1 MRPRLGQR
9 QGALRL
15 RSGGVSP
22 DRATTCLAGVTV
34 AAYTR
39 AMNTKPLT
47 LPALFEASVES
58 FASNVLVRERRDG
71 TWQDTTYAELRTLV
85 HRCAAGFLDLGLAKG
100 DRVALISEG
109 RKEWPAAELGVL
121 YTGAIDVPISVRLEE
136 LPELR
141 FRLSHA
147 GCRMLVASGAQARK
161 VLSVAAELPA
171 LEKLIFFDDPGG
183 MTGKAMLFSQ
193 LLERGDAFLARN
205 PDRVREAWRSVRGED
220 AANICYT
227 SGTTADPKGIV
238 LTHRNYT
245 ANIEQGTALY
255 PLEPGSTTLLI
266 LPWDHAFAHTCG
278 IYALSSTGGSFASV
292 PQGKTPMETLR
303 NLPGAIREIRPTFL
317 LSAPAMSKNFRKGIE
332 KGVRDKGKV
341 AAALFRAGVATASAY
356 NGLGFDRG
364 RGARVLLKPLVA
376 LFDAILFKKIRANFG
391 GRLEYFVGGA
401 ALLDIELQRF
411 FYAVGIPIYQ
421 GYGLTEA
428 APIISA
434 NTPRAHQLGAS
445 GRLVPDLALRICDEQ
460 GRDLP
465 AGEKGEIVVKGENVM
480 LGSWQNPKAT
490 AETIRDG
497 WLHTGDLGYLDRD
510 GFLFVLGRE
519 KSLLI
524 GHDGEKYSPEGIE
537 ETLVDRS
544 RYIDQVMLHNN
555 QSPATV
561 GLIVPNRDALRSW
574 IARHAQRPDTVEGQD
589 AVLRRL
595 EREIDA
601 YRAGGKN
608 AGLFPERWLPST
620 FAVLEEPFTEQNRFL
635 NSVMKMVRGRIEEA
649 YRERIA
655 ELHRAEGAK
664 VCNAKNREAMAQLL
678 R

>member
-1 MRPRLGQR
+1 MVVMSTH
-9 QGALRL
+9 A
-15 RSGGVSP
+15 
-22 DRATTCLAGVTV
+22 
-34 AAYTR
+34 
-39 AMNTKPLT
+39 LT
-47 LPALFEASVES
+47 LPALFEASVER
-58 FASNVLVRERRDG
+58 FASNVMVREKREG
-71 TWQDTTYAELRTLV
+71 TWQDTTFAEMRTLV
-85 HRCAAGFLDLGLAKG
+85 HRCAAGLMDLGLAKG

-109 RKEWPAAELGVL
+109 RREWPAAELGVL
-121 YTGAIDVPISVRLEE
+121 YAGAIDVPISVRLEE

-141 FRLSHA
+141 FRLSHS
-147 GCRMLVASGAQARK
+147 GCRMVIASGSQSRK
-161 VLSVAAELPA
+161 VLSVAADLPA
-171 LEKLIFFDDPGG
+171 IETLVFFDDPGEQS
-183 MTGKAMLFSQ
+183 GKTILFSE
-193 LLERGDAFLARN
+193 LLQRGDAFLAKH
-205 PDRVREAWRSVRGED
+205 PERVAESWRAVQGD
-220 AANICYT
+220 DPANICYT

-255 PLEPGSTTLLI
+255 PLGPGSTTLLV

-278 IYALSSTGGSFASV
+278 IYALGSTGGSFASV

-303 NLPGAIREIRPTFL
+303 NLPVAIREIRPAFL

-332 KGVRDKGKV
+332 KGVRDKGKI
-341 AAALFRAGVATASAY
+341 ATALFRAGVATAEAY

-364 RGARVLLKPLVA
+364 RGMRGLLRPLVA
-376 LFDAILFKKIRANFG
+376 LFDAVLFKKVRANFG

-401 ALLDIELQRF
+401 ALLDLELQRF

-434 NTPRAHQLGAS
+434 NTPMAHKLGSS
-445 GRLVPDLALRICDEQ
+445 GRIVPDLALRICDEQ

-465 AGEKGEIVVKGENVM
+465 VGEKGEIVVKGENVM
-480 LGSWQNPKAT
+480 LGYWQNPKAT
-490 AETIRDG
+490 AEAIRDG

-544 RYIDQVMLHNN
+544 RYIDQVMLHNS

-561 GLIVPNRDALRSW
+561 ALIVPNREALSSW
-574 IARHAQRPDTVEGQD
+574 MARHDLRPAAVESQD

-595 EREIDA
+595 EWEIDA
-601 YRAGGKN
+601 YRAGGKH
-608 AGLFPERWLPST
+608 AGVFPERWLPST

-635 NSVMKMVRGRIEEA
+635 NSTMKMVRGRIEEA
-649 YRERIA
+649 YRDRIA
-655 ELHRAEGAK
+655 ELHRAEGAN
-664 VCNAKNREAMAQLL
+664 VCNAKNRAAVARL
-678 R
+678 RG